1 MEKRSVNVVVEFYAW
16 FKFNF
21 PNFFGIVICD
31 NYRAWNKKQED
42 LNQGKIQ
49 QKHK

>member
-1 MEKRSVNVVVEFYAW
+1 MLDSSLIFL
-16 FKFNF
+16 
-21 PNFFGIVICD
+21 FFVGIVICD
-31 NYRAWNKKQED
+31 NYRAWNIKKEN